1 MEMSLEG
8 TKGLLEGTEELRVRL
23 AKKLLE
29 GLLDGN
35 RTRSSQLIT
44 IASWHEIVAGGQQL
58 LKSKRKTI

>member
-35 RTRSSQLIT
+35 RTRSSQMIT
-44 IASWHEIVAGGQQL
+44 IASWHEIAAGGQQL